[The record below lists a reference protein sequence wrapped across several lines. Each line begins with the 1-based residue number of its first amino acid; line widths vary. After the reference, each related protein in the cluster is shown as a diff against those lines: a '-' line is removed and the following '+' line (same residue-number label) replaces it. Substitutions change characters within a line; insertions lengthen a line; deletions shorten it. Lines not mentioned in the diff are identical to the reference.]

1 MSATGRDRVIM
12 IRPETARAVREE
24 RHGGAS
30 LAGGIAVAG
39 GVLLLW
45 LLLAGSLQSGSIAI
59 GLVLAAAAGA
69 WVRLADL

>member
-1 MSATGRDRVIM
+1 MRATGRDRVIM
-12 IRPETARAVREE
+12 IRPETARAVREA
-24 RHGGAS
+24 RHAGAS
-30 LAGGIAVAG
+30 LAGGIAVAV